1 MKIMISGHRNF
12 KLSGYDKEWIQEQIE
27 EAIVFYPGRAVC
39 SKDKYIGL
47 CGAADGVDLWY
58 LELLHSH
65 LLDYHI
71 YIPFEEQDL
80 YMTKKDAER
89 RKYFIGEA
97 RITKKARNR
106 EMVEDCN
113 EAIVVWDGTKGGT
126 FNCFQQLIEAKKN
139 IYWINPLTK
148 VINYIKNKP

>member
-1 MKIMISGHRNF
+1 
-12 KLSGYDKEWIQEQIE
+12 
-27 EAIVFYPGRAVC
+27 
-39 SKDKYIGL
+39 
-47 CGAADGVDLWY
+47 
-58 LELLHSH
+58 
-65 LLDYHI
+65 
-71 YIPFEEQDL
+71 
-80 YMTKKDAER
+80 MTKKDAER